1 MQHFSPSNPKPQIG
15 SLRQYFNSRKLDSSK
30 PSNPSTPNRLS
41 PYLQK
46 QVAYPTPKNPFFDS
60 SEPSKKLNLIERN
73 VHTKAFPV
81 HGTYTRNHQAKP
93 NTNLFYNNPG
103 SKEIKDSAH
112 LGYNQYQKRVSPGYQ
127 GDAVNQ
133 RPGEYVVNN
142 FVNIQNVNIKNF
154 YRDRQDD
161 GSGLTQKSK
170 DGVD

>member
-1 MQHFSPSNPKPQIG
+1 M
-15 SLRQYFNSRKLDSSK
+15 
-30 PSNPSTPNRLS
+30 
-41 PYLQK
+41 
-46 QVAYPTPKNPFFDS
+46 
-60 SEPSKKLNLIERN
+60 
-73 VHTKAFPV
+73 
-81 HGTYTRNHQAKP
+81 
-93 NTNLFYNNPG
+93 
-103 SKEIKDSAH
+103 
-112 LGYNQYQKRVSPGYQ
+112 GYNQYQKKVSPGYQ